1 MLRLQGA
8 LGLFVLV
15 LGGAAGLAP
24 PAGAAV
30 VPPPSLATEQ
40 LLAGPDSPGGS
51 GLFMSTFTCNA
62 DQSGQISFTTTG
74 MAVGPYPGTFTEKGT
89 VQVGAG
95 TPAGPVTSLTT
106 DFQIASGTTLIVGT
120 KTLAVSPT
128 DEGACADFG
137 FLGFDTL
144 FTSQVSYTATIELA
158 DSSMF
163 QDSGSGSVHGESA
176 VVGGFLAV
184 GPPTTGVSEFE
195 ESFDTSNGVVPLG
208 GSGHVTGG
216 GWILGPTGT
225 NRVSF
230 GFEAKA
236 NPNGLHAT
244 CTVIDH
250 ATLAQIKCQSIDSL
264 VVAGTHATFTG
275 DATVNGTS
283 TSYRIDVVDL
293 GEPGSLDTFAI
304 HLGNGYAASGRLMGG
319 NIQIHSQ

>member
-1 MLRLQGA
+1 MLRLRGV
-8 LGLFVLV
+8 LGLVVLV
-15 LGGAAGLAP
+15 LGAVVLAP
-24 PAGAAV
+24 AAGAAV

-51 GLFMSTFTCNA
+51 GLFMTTFTCNA

-74 MAVGPYPGTFTEKGT
+74 IAVGPYPGTFTEKGT

-95 TPAGPVTSLTT
+95 AGSVTSLTA
-106 DFQIASGTTLIVGT
+106 DFQIASGTTLVVGT
-120 KTLAVSPT
+120 KTLLVAAT
-128 DEGACADFG
+128 NAGACANFG
-137 FLGFDTL
+137 GLGFDMV

-158 DSSMF
+158 DGSMF
-163 QDSGSGSVHGESA
+163 QDTGSGSVHGEDA
-176 VVGGFLAV
+176 LMGGFLAV
-184 GPPTTGVSEFE
+184 GPPTGDVSEFE
-195 ESFDTSNGVVPLG
+195 ESFDTSNGVVPVG

-216 GWILGPTGT
+216 GWIVGPTGT

-250 ATLAQIKCQSIDSL
+250 ATLAQIKCQTIDSL
-264 VVAGTHATFTG
+264 VVSGTHATFTG
-275 DATVNGTS
+275 TATMNGTS
-283 TSYRIDVVDL
+283 THYQIDVDDL

-304 HLGNGYAASGRLMGG
+304 HLGNGYSASGPLMGG
-319 NIQIHSQ
+319 NIQIHTS